1 MAKKVQLKYVLSGTL
16 TEINPRTSADNV
28 LLNDGT
34 TVEATLTTM
43 KSTLSSLVSR
53 VNIME
58 DKLDFD
64 TVYMTDGNGTI
75 LNDGS
80 GTNLVA
86 VY

>member
-53 VNIME
+53 VDIME